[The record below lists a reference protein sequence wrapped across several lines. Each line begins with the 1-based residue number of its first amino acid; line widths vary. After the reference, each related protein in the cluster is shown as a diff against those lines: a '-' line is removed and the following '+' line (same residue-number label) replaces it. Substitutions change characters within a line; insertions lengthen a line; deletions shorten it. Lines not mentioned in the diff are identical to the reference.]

1 MAARF
6 ALLGA
11 AFLST
16 LALLAG
22 AVRVL
27 PLVVDPE
34 LPIGVAFPFAKAVAW
49 LGLEVALATGWVVGW
64 ALAFARFV
72 DRGEARVHALLGRSP
87 GDVARGLVPQAA
99 ILACAVVAASYL
111 AARDAEA
118 PGRVVAELVSSDA
131 IVGLA
136 AEGAATTIPVPF
148 LERMALRA
156 GETPRLLLHP
166 PQIGTA
172 LVTASDA
179 TISGDLREARLVDAR
194 IRTSRAEV
202 SVRELLISACRHSSP
217 RPASAMGSRD
227 RRRGVVDRR
236 GVRRRPRRA
245 LTTHQSGAAAW
256 RWAAPH
262 RRRRSRPP
270 RRRPGRVLLFLLRRP
285 SPRGGARH
293 RSAVCKLATKVGDHD
308 EVGEGDGKYRPGEL
322 VIIALIALLLF
333 EPAALPTSARGS
345 AGIKN
350 FKKGSRRG
358 GRQEV
363 R

>member
-1 MAARF
+1 MDHGRQGIERVAARF

-118 PGRVVAELVSSDA
+118 PGRVVAELVSSGRDRC
-131 IVGLA
+131 LA

-148 LERMALRA
+148 LDARWLCAP

-202 SVRELLISACRHSSP
+202 SVRELLIKRMPPLLTSASVKPWARAIAVAASSIV
-217 RPASAMGSRD
+217 AAFGVDLLVLSR
-227 RRRGVVDRR
+227 RIK
-236 GVRRRPRRA
+236 
-245 LTTHQSGAAAW
+245 SGAAAVALGG
-256 RWAAPH
+256 AA
-262 RRRRSRPP
+262 SAATFA
-270 RRRPGRVLLFLLRRP
+270 VLRGVDRAGASSLFLL
-285 SPRGGARH
+285 GAPIAAWGALAIG
-293 RSAVCKLATKVGDHD
+293 SAVCVSLRRKWATATTK
-308 EVGEGDGKYRPGEL
+308 
-322 VIIALIALLLF
+322 
-333 EPAALPTSARGS
+333 
-345 AGIKN
+345 
-350 FKKGSRRG
+350 
-358 GRQEV
+358 
-363 R
+363 